1 MTRTRIVAAALGLA
15 VLAACDGGPTA
26 VKAPPAAPRRDLTNQ
41 PPVAVITYTRH
52 VIVGGM
58 RYYLNSSGSYDPDGT
73 ITSRFWANNCY
84 PQPES
89 NQVTT
94 TIDTSPDAPCD
105 VTLEVW
111 DDQGAIGTQEVHL
124 N

>member
-1 MTRTRIVAAALGLA
+1 MTRTRILAVALGLA
-15 VLAACDGGPTA
+15 ALAACDGAPTA
-26 VKAPPAAPRRDLTNQ
+26 AKAPAAPRRDVTNQ

-52 VIVGGM
+52 VISGGM
-58 RYYLNSSGSYDPDGT
+58 RYYLDSSGSYDPDGT
-73 ITSRFWANNCY
+73 ITSRFWANDCY
-84 PQPES
+84 PQPET

-94 TIDTSPDAPCD
+94 TIDTSPGNPCD

-111 DDQGAIGTQEVHL
+111 DDQGAIGTYEVHL

>member
-1 MTRTRIVAAALGLA
+1 MNRIWKLAATLGAAA
-15 VLAACDGGPTA
+15 LAACDAAPTA
-26 VKAPPAAPRRDLTNQ
+26 AKPPASPHRDLTNQ
-41 PPVAVITYTRH
+41 PPVAVVTWTRH
-52 VIVGGM
+52 VITGGM
-58 RYYLNSSGSYDPDGT
+58 RYTLDSSGSYDPDGT

-94 TIDTSPDAPCD
+94 TIDTTPSSPCD

-111 DDQGAIGTQEVHL
+111 DDQDGYGYQEVHL